1 MGGDTGKDRSKIK
14 YSLSWRRAQKLP
26 VSSKRA
32 PQLPISQFPPEHNNT
47 LIMSAI
53 NTNEGK
59 KKKPSCGIE
68 QSIYP
73 SSTSPSYHCDRS
85 EKETK
90 LHYIKPAFNTEIH
103 ADNIT
108 AESLSAGSHP
118 SLPPDRESVMRLSS
132 QQNPVSFPQCL
143 AFI

>member
-59 KKKPSCGIE
+59 KKKA
-68 QSIYP
+68 
-73 SSTSPSYHCDRS
+73 
-85 EKETK
+85 K
-90 LHYIKPAFNTEIH
+90 LWNRAEYLSQL
-103 ADNIT
+103 NIT
-108 AESLSAGSHP
+108 VLSL
-118 SLPPDRESVMRLSS
+118 R
-132 QQNPVSFPQCL
+132 
-143 AFI
+143 